1 MTTENKEYYK
11 NINKNSAFAS
21 SVKDK
26 DGYVNTQDGL
36 TKREWIAT
44 QVLSSLASVS
54 SNSNPSP
61 MVKRAL
67 DITDEL
73 IRRLEE

>member
-1 MTTENKEYYK
+1 MTTEDKEYHK
-11 NINKNSAFAS
+11 KINENSAFAS

-26 DGYVNTQDGL
+26 HGYVNTQKGL

-61 MVKRAL
+61 IVKRAL

-73 IRRLEE
+73 IRRLKE

>member
-1 MTTENKEYYK
+1 MIIILKK
-11 NINKNSAFAS
+11 INEDSAFAS

-26 DGYVNTQDGL
+26 GGCINTQDGL

-44 QVLSSLASVS
+44 QILSGLITTPPSA
-54 SNSNPSP
+54 NPSP
-61 MVKRAL
+61 LVKRTL

-73 IRRLEE
+73 IRRLGEQI

>member
-1 MTTENKEYYK
+1 MTTEDKEYHK
-11 NINKNSAFAS
+11 KINENSAFAS
-21 SVKDK
+21 SIKDK
-26 DGYVNTQDGL
+26 DGHINTQDGL

-44 QVLSSLASVS
+44 QVLSSLVSVS

-61 MVKRAL
+61 IVKRAL

-73 IRRLEE
+73 IRRLKE